1 MSEDKVEIEEET
13 EAETVKETAEN
24 YEENPDTPEVNASDE
39 KDTKKDKKE
48 SKKEKKTG
56 KKEKELQTKLDELN
70 DTYMR
75 MLAEYDNFRKRSA
88 KEREEVYSTAYADAA
103 QQLLPIIDNLERAVA
118 YSDGESLKKGVDM
131 VLSQATE
138 VFTKMG
144 ITEVPAAPGDSFD
157 PELHNAVM
165 HIDDEAFGE
174 NEISK
179 VLQKGWKKGDK
190 IIRHTLVEVA
200 N

>member
-1 MSEDKVEIEEET
+1 MNEEKTNPTEEEIKESEPENEEEKEIKEDK
-13 EAETVKETAEN
+13 N
-24 YEENPDTPEVNASDE
+24 
-39 KDTKKDKKE
+39 DKKE
-48 SKKEKKTG
+48 SKKDKRS
-56 KKEKELQTKLDELN
+56 KKEKEIQAKLDELS

-75 MLAEYDNFRKRSA
+75 MLAEYDNFRKRTA
-88 KEREEVYSTAYADAA
+88 KERDEIYSTAYADAA
-103 QQLLPIIDNLERAVA
+103 QQLLPVIDNLERAA
-118 YSDGESLKKGVDM
+118 AFSDGENLKKGVDM
-131 VLSQATE
+131 VLSQAVE
-138 VFTKMG
+138 AFGKMG
-144 ITEVPAAPGDSFD
+144 ITEIPVSPGDSFD

-165 HIDDEAFGE
+165 HTEDEAFGE

>member
-1 MSEDKVEIEEET
+1 MNTAEEE
-13 EAETVKETAEN
+13 KEEPVSELEQTAEEN
-24 YEENPDTPEVNASDE
+24 KEEKKEN
-39 KDTKKDKKE
+39 KKDKK
-48 SKKEKKTG
+48 S
-56 KKEKELQTKLDELN
+56 KKEKELRAKLDELN

-75 MLAEYDNFRKRSA
+75 MLAEYDNFRKRTA
-88 KEREEVYSTAYADAA
+88 KERDEIYGTAYADAA
-103 QQLLPIIDNLERAVA
+103 SQLLPIIDNLERAVA
-118 YSDGESLKKGVDM
+118 YSEGESLKKGVDM
-131 VLSQATE
+131 VLSQAIDA
-138 VFTKMG
+138 FGKMG
-144 ITEVPAAPGDSFD
+144 ITEIPAKPGDSFD

-179 VLQKGWKKGDK
+179 VLQKGWKKGDR